1 MQMSLDMC
9 NSVRRGAPSTFIV
22 GDMPFGSYEISDSE
36 AVKNAVLMIKDGK
49 TDSIKLE
56 GGKKEYLQ
64 GLNNF
69 RSWNNS
75 FWSHW
80 PYTPKCKFFWRL

>member
-1 MQMSLDMC
+1 M
-9 NSVRRGAPSTFIV
+9 
-22 GDMPFGSYEISDSE
+22 
-36 AVKNAVLMIKDGK
+36 KNAVLMIKDGK

-56 GGKKEYLQ
+56 GGKRISSRVKAISEA
-64 GLNNF
+64 GVIV
-69 RSWNNS
+69 